1 MAGPI
6 PSNAAEVRHGTDQAT
21 HESTGCSA
29 DSLKPTS
36 SPTRRRLG
44 LPPRSEQHG
53 ARVEQLQ
60 EEPEVGRGAAG
71 GRAPLGAVERSAAP
85 RPDTEPLRAEQS
97 SHGLLLAASPQ
108 ERQGQTGGRGATA
121 LGGHPE
127 QVTGAGAA
135 SPQPIGRF
143 RQAGPALGHMGV
155 GRGLRRALSTGLVIK
170 PHPPGQPRPQ
180 PSHPRPLYVS

>member
-85 RPDTEPLRAEQS
+85 RPDTEPLRAKQS
-97 SHGLLLAASPQ
+97 SHGLLLAASPRSDRGRR
-108 ERQGQTGGRGATA
+108 EGGEPLRWGVTLSRSLGQGQPPPSPSGG
-121 LGGHPE
+121 
-127 QVTGAGAA
+127 
-135 SPQPIGRF
+135 SGRLA
-143 RQAGPALGHMGV
+143 QLWDIWGWGVACAGPF
-155 GRGLRRALSTGLVIK
+155 
-170 PHPPGQPRPQ
+170 PQ
-180 PSHPRPLYVS
+180 D